1 MTIPALDVDHLK
13 DQTQGDAALERQL
26 LALFRLQAHE
36 IIATLK
42 SESGVIDVKKTAF
55 AHLLKGSALAIG
67 ATRVAAMA
75 AAYESL
81 AAQANQNPFGVLEA
95 LQNAIDDTL
104 AAIDHRI
111 GPNDP
116 SA

>member
-13 DQTQGDAALERQL
+13 DQTQGDEALERQL
-26 LALFRLQAHE
+26 LALFRLQARE
-36 IIATLK
+36 IVATLK
-42 SESGVIDVKKTAF
+42 GEVNDQRKTAF

-81 AAQANQNPFGVLEA
+81 ASQANPNALGILEA
-95 LQNAIDDTL
+95 LRNAIEEAL
-104 AAIDHRI
+104 AAIDQHI
-111 GPNDP
+111 GPN
-116 SA
+116 